1 MAHALVNFYEEDA
14 WDVIPYSDIVFTDE
28 HKENEIDEGTKMLV
42 LWNDM
47 KTKGKAS
54 SKSKKYPAEIV
65 KISG

>member
-1 MAHALVNFYEEDA
+1 MAYALVNFYEEDA
-14 WDVIPYSDIVFTDE
+14 WDVIPYSDIIFPDK
-28 HKENEIDEGTKMLV
+28 HKENKVDEGTKMLV

-54 SKSKKYPAEIV
+54 KSKKYPAEIV